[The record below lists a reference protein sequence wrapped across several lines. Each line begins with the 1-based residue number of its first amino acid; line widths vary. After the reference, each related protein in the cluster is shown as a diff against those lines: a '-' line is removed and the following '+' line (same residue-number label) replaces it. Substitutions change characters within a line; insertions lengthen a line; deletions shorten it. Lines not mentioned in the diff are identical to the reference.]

1 MLEGLGWKLRPSN
14 VWTKVKKSKGALRKK
29 IKHITKPHN
38 FYPPI
43 YLREPKYFVDLP
55 FFKKLPS
62 TKVTYPLL
70 EPFSHAHIGWDKEKK
85 SLLYKIIE
93 PKLPKGDEETLK
105 KIQENLI
112 EVIDVKMSII
122 EKRNEAVAYLEKK
135 IKQIIE
141 ESGMQLSP
149 NKYVNIMYY
158 VIRNFVG
165 INEIEPLMHD
175 PYIEDIGCSGVNV
188 PVYIIHRRFGSIET
202 SIVYKNFDYLSDF
215 VVKLSERCGRYIS
228 YANPLLDGSLPDGS
242 RVQASLAKDVTTK
255 GPTFSIRK
263 FRENPFSPVDIINM
277 KTASPGL
284 MAYLW
289 FLLQHNVSVL
299 ICGGVSTGKTTML
312 NVLSMFIP
320 PEDKIISIED
330 TREINLPHE
339 NWIPSVTRVGFGIPE
354 AGGKRYGE
362 IDLFDLL
369 KESFRQNPDYVV
381 VGEVRGKEAY
391 VMFQGMN
398 SGHPSLGTI
407 HAGSVEDV
415 IKRLET
421 PPIELSPS
429 LLEALDVLIVMVN
442 AREKGKSARR
452 VKNTVEVQSVDAR
465 TGKAHTIQTFGW
477 VPATDEFR
485 ENANSSEVLK
495 RISFEKGIP
504 YTNIL
509 LELKKMEKV
518 LIWMQK
524 HNIVQ
529 FDEVSKLINLYY
541 KDQSTLMDW
550 VNRGLAPYKTKTK
563 KEVERI
569 WKSATGLQI
578 MK

>member
-1 MLEGLGWKLRPSN
+1 MLEGLKWKLKP
-14 VWTKVKKSKGALRKK
+14 GAIMKRLRESRGIIRRK
-29 IKHITKPHN
+29 IKSITSSVDQ
-38 FYPPI
+38 YPPVFI
-43 YLREPKYFVDLP
+43 REPRYFIDLP
-55 FFKKLPS
+55 IFKKTTS
-62 TKVTYPLL
+62 VNVTYPLL
-70 EPFSHAHIGWDKEKK
+70 EPFSHARIKWDTDKK
-85 SLLYKIIE
+85 GLVYTLIE
-93 PKLPKGDEETLK
+93 PELTKGDEAALK
-105 KIQENLI
+105 KIQEDLT
-112 EVIDVKMSII
+112 ELIDVKMSSI
-122 EKRNEAVAYLEKK
+122 EKRNEAVLYLEKK
-135 IKQIIE
+135 VKQILAETGLKI
-141 ESGMQLSP
+141 SH

-158 VIRNFVG
+158 IIRNFVG
-165 INEIEPLMHD
+165 INEIEPMMHD
-175 PYIEDIGCSGVNV
+175 PYIEDIGCSGLNV
-188 PVYIIHRRFGSIET
+188 PIYVIHRRFGSVET
-202 SIVYKNFDYLSDF
+202 NIIFKDSEYLSDF

-263 FRENPFSPVDIINM
+263 FRENPFSPIDIINM
-277 KTASPGL
+277 KTASPSL

-339 NWIPSVTRVGFGIPE
+339 NWIPSVTRVGFGVPE

-407 HAGSVEDV
+407 HAGSVDDV

-421 PPIELSPS
+421 PPIGLSPS

-442 AREKGKSARR
+442 AKEKGKSARR
-452 VKNTVEVQSVDAR
+452 VKNIVEIQSVDAR
-465 TGKAHTIQTFGW
+465 TGRAHTIQTFGW
-477 VPATDEFR
+477 VPAADEFR
-485 ENANSSEVLK
+485 ENANISEVLK
-495 RISFEKGIP
+495 RISFEKGIH
-504 YTNIL
+504 YSKIL
-509 LELKKMEKV
+509 EELKKMESV
-518 LIWMQK
+518 LKWMQR
-524 HNIVQ
+524 HNIIR

-541 KDQSTLMDW
+541 KDHETLMGW
-550 VNRGLAPYKTKTK
+550 VKKDAAPYRTKSKKT
-563 KEVERI
+563 VEKI
-569 WKSATGLQI
+569 WKSATGLRVI
-578 MK
+578 K